1 MRLDPANASLQKSF
15 GQLDNDIPDAGI
27 EVEIELSDLLLDM
40 CPIKQENLIHDDQK
54 LILLASLSDSLE
66 YLADSVE
73 RLGESFISPST
84 ISENKSDIHQSHHTR
99 TTSAIPKSLASLAN
113 EYRRLATDC
122 VRVLRLEMQLETIYH
137 MQEMTKREY
146 VEDQDAEDPDD
157 FIISLTTQVG
167 QPTLVLLGMQLSIIR
182 RQKPSYMHVQRRPK
196 ARMQKAKGHHKYNSN

>member
-1 MRLDPANASLQKSF
+1 MILLYSGKMQAVLEKQSYILLSRSDVESLMCLDPANASLQNSF

-40 CPIKQENLIHDDQK
+40 CPIKQQENLIHDDQK

-137 MQEMTKREY
+137 MQVIVLKFMM
-146 VEDQDAEDPDD
+146 
-157 FIISLTTQVG
+157 
-167 QPTLVLLGMQLSIIR
+167 VLLCC
-182 RQKPSYMHVQRRPK
+182 Y
-196 ARMQKAKGHHKYNSN
+196 